1 MRTTTSGRFYK
12 ADPDS
17 VFGAADPSDRR
28 CGGMNVT
35 SLGLDQGHLLA
46 ACTYGDIEPGNDG
59 EFGM

>member
-12 ADPDS
+12 ADPDY
-17 VFGAADPSDRR
+17 VFGAADPSGHR

-46 ACTYGDIEPGNDG
+46 ARSYGDIEPCNDG
-59 EFGM
+59 ESGM